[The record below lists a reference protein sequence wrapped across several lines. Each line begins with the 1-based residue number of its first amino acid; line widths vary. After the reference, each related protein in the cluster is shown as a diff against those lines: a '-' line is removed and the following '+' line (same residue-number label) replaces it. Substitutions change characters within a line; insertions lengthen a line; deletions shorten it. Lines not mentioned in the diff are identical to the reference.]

1 MYKKQNMF
9 LKNLPPDNIPRNNA
23 FYAMKNP
30 LFLFP
35 QIRIY
40 LEEDLSHIAMAG
52 RWSQIIVSTI
62 RWRGKTN
69 HQGYSNMTPWLGP
82 KDFSIDLLMSVSWI
96 FLWVWNTTLTFF
108 GIPVAASR
116 DSMVTSS
123 FPKFT
128 ATRYPGNP
136 SAFLVYIR
144 RSPSLN
150 TLISPH
156 WKDSLLLNSWSLMYT
171 FRVVKL
177 SSEESS
183 DCKCTNQS
191 VNIKLGFIIVLK
203 ISKMCL

>member
-1 MYKKQNMF
+1 MDGQ
-9 LKNLPPDNIPRNNA
+9 
-23 FYAMKNP
+23 
-30 LFLFP
+30 
-35 QIRIY
+35 
-40 LEEDLSHIAMAG
+40 
-52 RWSQIIVSTI
+52 WSQIIVSTI

-96 FLWVWNTTLTFF
+96 FWWVRNTTLTSF

-123 FPKFT
+123 FPRFT

-136 SAFLVYIR
+136 LAFLVYIR

-150 TLISPH
+150 TFVSPH
-156 WKDSLLLNSWSLMYT
+156 WKDSLLLSFWSLLYT

-183 DCKCTNQS
+183 DCKCTKWKCICQS
-191 VNIKLGFIIVLK
+191 VIYYCVKDIENMLIT
-203 ISKMCL
+203 